1 MTTLI
6 YFPRIISHKIIF
18 GLGSSH
24 MNIYIYVYIYLLPN
38 SVPFSSFLTFLFI
51 RFYGSLFIG
60 RSVGRELK
68 SVITIKKRIERKGCD
83 VE

>member
-18 GLGSSH
+18 GLGSSN
-24 MNIYIYVYIYLLPN
+24 MNEYTYLLPK
-38 SVPFSSFLTFLFI
+38 SIPFSSFLTFLFI
-51 RFYGSLFIG
+51 RFYGSLFMG
-60 RSVGRELK
+60 RSVGRGLK

>member
-18 GLGSSH
+18 GLGSSN
-24 MNIYIYVYIYLLPN
+24 MNEYIPTYLLPN
-38 SVPFSSFLTFLFI
+38 SIPFSSFLTFLFI
-51 RFYGSLFIG
+51 RFYGSLFMG
-60 RSVGRELK
+60 RSVGRGLK